1 MNTKYIK
8 VILITNLF
16 FLTLSFCKQSQ
27 EEITQAKEQWDSAD
41 SKNFLT
47 WSQAVD
53 YCKSKQARL
62 PTIKELKAA
71 VKIGITKDW
80 QGSNYWTSEEIK
92 DAARYTYVYSFTNKD
107 YFEADKSG
115 IKDTR
120 CIK

>member
-1 MNTKYIK
+1 MNTKYVK
-8 VILITNLF
+8 VILLAISI
-16 FLTLSFCKQSQ
+16 LSYCKQSQ
-27 EEITQAKEQWDSAD
+27 EEISQAKDQWDSAD

-53 YCKSKQARL
+53 YCKNKQARL
-62 PTIKELKAA
+62 PTIKELKSA

-92 DAARYTYVYSFTNKD
+92 DMPRYTYAYSFTNKD